1 MSYDPEDM
9 LFFLLSIRHSE
20 SSAFVSRHVTSGNIG
35 SLCSKALSEVRLS
48 ERLHSLVLTDK
59 GSDYIDDLNRKLG
72 RKGIDKVIALV
83 PDQRI
88 EKISLEEIYLPQEI

>member
-20 SSAFVSRHVTSGNIG
+20 SSAFVSRHVTGSIG
-35 SLCSKALSEVRLS
+35 SLCSQALSEGLLS

-88 EKISLEEIYLPQEI
+88 EKISLDEIYLPQEM

>member
-20 SSAFVSRHVTSGNIG
+20 SSVFVSRHVTSGNVG
-35 SLCSKALSEVRLS
+35 SLCSQALSEGLLC
-48 ERLHSLVLTDK
+48 ERLHTLQLTEK
-59 GSDYIDDLNRKLG
+59 GSDYIDNLNRRLG

-88 EKISLEEIYLPQEI
+88 EKIGLDEIYLPQEM